1 MKTIVLLL
9 IIACLSSCYKDY
21 NCQCYTVQGHL
32 VSRNLAIS
40 GRKKSDAVKL
50 CNQYSN
56 TDETCELH

>member
-1 MKTIVLLL
+1 MKAIVILL
-9 IIACLSSCYKDY
+9 ITAFLSSCHKDY
-21 NCQCYTVQGHL
+21 SCQCYTIQGHS
-32 VSRNLAIS
+32 VSRNLVIS